1 MADIESLPYRIRIG
15 VTGHRKLDD
24 PGQVRAMVAKA
35 LATEIDGLFPQK
47 SRGEIER
54 IRRDGRTPIC
64 FKILSPLADGA
75 DRIVAEAVLADPMAR
90 LDAVLPLAVEDYLET
105 FESDQ
110 SRAEFL
116 EMLKLSRRPILLRA
130 RRLSEERHDTDGQTE
145 LRHQAY
151 VQVGQYVVD
160 HCDVL
165 IAIWDGEPARGVG
178 GTADVV
184 QYAIEQRRPIIR
196 IWGDSIGVL
205 NKGKNNGL
213 DASALEAIDHFNRG
227 PIAAAEA
234 TKYVRNL
241 DLSYFEKPE
250 TAKGIPATTR
260 ELVNLRLF
268 PYYAIASTV
277 AKENQNR
284 FHRAGK
290 YVYVFS
296 AAAVGCAAVGVLVP
310 TLGWE
315 GFTLE
320 LAILMVMWF
329 TLWQA
334 HRTHAQQ
341 NWIEY
346 RFLAERLRCG
356 VFMAI
361 CGVEPKP
368 FEVLP
373 YLGHSQTV
381 NDWTVRAFDEIWDRL
396 PPLTGCTK
404 SECLMLNP
412 YLREAW
418 IGDQVEFHRKKV
430 RLEGKARE
438 RLAHAGEIILPTTIV
453 AAFLHILLAR
463 WNPTQTTPPT
473 LLFHLHEVVHK
484 GLSFMALLFPAIAAS
499 LAGMES
505 HREHLRLEKSSANM
519 AAQLERVQRQMKP
532 ATDPERFEALIH
544 QATEIMLGETQSWL
558 MLMRFV
564 EIKA

>member
-1 MADIESLPYRIRIG
+1 MADFEPLPYRLRIG
-15 VTGHRKLDD
+15 VTGHRKLDN
-24 PGQVRAMVAKA
+24 PARVRALVEQA

-47 SRGEIER
+47 ARAVVER
-54 IRRDGRTPIC
+54 IRREGTTPIC
-64 FKILSPLADGA
+64 FKVLSPLADGS
-75 DRIVAEAVLADPMAR
+75 DRIVAEAVLARPLAR
-90 LDAVLPLAVEDYLET
+90 LDAVLPLSVEDYLET
-105 FESDQ
+105 FESDR

-116 EMLKLSRRPILLRA
+116 ALLKLSRRPILLRA
-130 RRLSEERHDTDGQTE
+130 RHLHEDRHDEAGQTE

-165 IAIWDGEPARGVG
+165 IAIWDGEPAHGIG
-178 GTADVV
+178 GTAEVV
-184 QYAIEQRRPIIR
+184 QYAVDQRRPVIR
-196 IWGDSIGVL
+196 IWGDSVDLL
-205 NKGKNNGL
+205 NKGNNNGL
-213 DASALEAIDHFNRG
+213 DASALEAIDHFNRLPVLG
-227 PIAAAEA
+227 QIRA
-234 TKYVRNL
+234 KYIRNL
-241 DLSYFEKPE
+241 DQSYFEKPE
-250 TAKGIPATTR
+250 TARDIPASVR

-268 PYYAIASTV
+268 PYYATASTV
-277 AKENQNR
+277 AKESQNR

-290 YVYVFS
+290 SVYVLS
-296 AAAVGCAAVGVLVP
+296 AAAVGCAAVGVLFPV
-310 TLGWE
+310 LNWA
-315 GFTLE
+315 GFGAE
-320 LAILMVMWF
+320 FVILIVMWL
-329 TLWQA
+329 TLLRA

-341 NWIEY
+341 NWVEY

-361 CGVEPKP
+361 CGVEPRP

-396 PPLTGCTK
+396 PPLTGCTQNN
-404 SECLMLNP
+404 CLMLNG

-418 IGDQVEFHRKKV
+418 IGDQIDFHKKKV
-430 RLEGKARE
+430 KLEGHARQ

-453 AAFLHILLAR
+453 AAALHIASAF
-463 WNPTQTTPPT
+463 WKPAGTAP
-473 LLFHLHEVVHK
+473 EVIHILYEAVHQ

-532 ATDPERFEALIH
+532 ATDPERFEDLIH